1 VRARRVS
8 VWVCAMI
15 ALGGVSGAPVFP
27 PVAVFAASGTVNV
40 ETPLYASADP
50 AAPVITLLPE
60 GTIVSI
66 DGPPVVGFYPV
77 TAGDDSGWIQGET
90 VQVEKDLAASD
101 AAEEMAVDAPLDET
115 DGTVQVDATAEL
127 DPALSTTVEPAADPA
142 VPASAATDASAPV
155 PVDAS
160 APASAPAIAGDIDA
174 LPTAGDGAVSVEASA
189 IPVAEVAPVGPA
201 SVAVD
206 APILAGPGPDYGLIG
221 TARAGSTVEQT
232 GHVINGYA
240 TVQYAEVT
248 GWLALEHLGAPGA
261 HEETAAPIE
270 SLPADAPPVET
281 SPTKTASSETSLA
294 EPAPIEAAA
303 SETAPVEAAPVAAP

>member
-1 VRARRVS
+1 MRARRVS

-15 ALGGVSGAPVFP
+15 ALGGVSGAPVFL
-27 PVAVFAASGTVNV
+27 PVAVFAASGTVSV

-66 DGPPVVGFYPV
+66 DGPPVAGFYPV

-206 APILAGPGPDYGLIG
+206 APILAGPWTRLRVDRHSPGGKYG
-221 TARAGSTVEQT
+221 RANWPCDQRLRHRAVRRGDR
-232 GHVINGYA
+232 
-240 TVQYAEVT
+240 
-248 GWLALEHLGAPGA
+248 LASLGAPRG
-261 HEETAAPIE
+261 TRRPCRR
-270 SLPADAPPVET
+270 T
-281 SPTKTASSETSLA
+281 T
-294 EPAPIEAAA
+294 
-303 SETAPVEAAPVAAP
+303 